1 MAGFVLRR
9 VIYSIPV
16 VFGACLFVFLMVQ
29 LMPGDIVS
37 YMTGPGAPERVR
49 QALRHAMGLDL
60 PMWERFLRWLG
71 DAARLDFGDSMQYR
85 VPAMD
90 IIGPKIGNTA
100 ILALSAFAFSL
111 VVGVTTGI
119 ISGTRPNSVIDRVI
133 TAFSVSLASIP
144 GYWLGLMLMFVFALR
159 LGWLPA
165 TGMHDAR
172 GDQGLVDLLRHLV
185 LPTITAGA
193 VPTAI
198 ISRLVRSS
206 LIEIMQQDYIRTA
219 RAKGLRQGTIVNVH
233 AMRNAFPT
241 TINIIALQFG
251 YLLTG
256 DLFSEIVF
264 AWPGVG
270 LQLYQS
276 IGARDIPIIQAIT
289 LLTAVLFVVVN
300 LLSDIMQNA
309 ADPRLKYG

>member
-9 VIYSIPV
+9 TLYSVPV

-37 YMTGPGAPERVR
+37 YMAGPGAPAEVRER
-49 QALRHAMGLDL
+49 LRHAMGLDL
-60 PMWERFLRWLG
+60 PMWERFFQWLG

-85 VPAMD
+85 VSAMD
-90 IIGPKIGNTA
+90 IIGPKIQNTA
-100 ILALSAFAFSL
+100 ILAASAFIFAL

-119 ISGTRPNSVIDRVI
+119 ISGTRPNSLVDRVF
-133 TAFSVSLASIP
+133 TGFSVSMASLP

-172 GDQGLVDLLRHLV
+172 GDGGLLDLLHHLV
-185 LPTITAGA
+185 LPTITAAA

-198 ISRLVRSS
+198 ISRLGRSS
-206 LIEIMQQDYIRTA
+206 LIEIMSQDYIRTA
-219 RAKGLRQGTIVNVH
+219 RAKGLHQRTIVNVH

-241 TINIIALQFG
+241 TINIIALQLG

-276 IGARDIPIIQAIT
+276 IGSRDIPVIQAIT
-289 LLTAVLFVVVN
+289 LLTAVLFVAIN
-300 LLSDIMQNA
+300 LFSDILQSA
-309 ADPRLKYG
+309 SDPRLKYG